1 MANTRFTLSKLQP
14 EVETIVDQFPD
25 EIDAVGAISDL
36 ARAKGLKF
44 NVVRRAYRTVQQIRT
59 RRQI

>member
-14 EVETIVDQFPD
+14 EIEPIVDKYAD
-25 EIDAVGAISDL
+25 EYKAADALAEL

-44 NVVRRAYRTVQQIRT
+44 NVVRRAYRSVQRIRT
-59 RRQI
+59 RRK